1 MADFDQTV
9 TFPQEVIEYQ
19 TRDGLS
25 IAAAWRSYRGLTLA
39 QLAEKSGV
47 PEPDIEQ
54 LEDSGAP
61 AQSDTIEK
69 LAAAL
74 NCSVDQLKG

>member
-25 IAAAWRSYRGLTLA
+25 IAAAWRSYRGLTLT

-54 LEDSGAP
+54 LEDSGAA

>member
-1 MADFDQTV
+1 MGEFDQTV

-25 IAAAWRSYRGLTLA
+25 IAAAWRSYRGWTLSE
-39 QLAEKSGV
+39 LSEKSGV
-47 PEPDIEQ
+47 PEHDIEQ
-54 LEDSGAP
+54 LEDSGEP
-61 AQSDTIEK
+61 ANTDTIEK

-74 NCSVDQLKG
+74 GISVDQLKG